1 MRAGRPAIA
10 VRAGGTAS
18 GLPFAAVRN
27 FTNFALI
34 AHGSFT
40 KSPRRA
46 GMRQRSVGEDDV
58 TLGKSRAMNVMLR
71 MRGEDGMAG
80 RA

>member
-1 MRAGRPAIA
+1 MAMRAGRRAIA
-10 VRAGGTAS
+10 ALR
-18 GLPFAAVRN
+18 FAAVRN
-27 FTNFALI
+27 FTKFALI

-46 GMRQRSVGEDDV
+46 GMRQRSMGEDDV
-58 TLGKSRAMNVMLR
+58 TLGKSRAGAAKLQVRN
-71 MRGEDGMAG
+71 EDGMAR